1 MIRYQQ
7 LKEDNDMH
15 GDPILRT
22 KHYTDNGTRYRITV
36 TGGLHYMR
44 GNNLPY
50 FSLTSSIDRDARNG
64 RWVDDSGGANHD
76 EILRHFP
83 ELADLAALHLSD
95 IDGVP
100 SSAEANGWYWLAGSC
115 GGLGERYHGGN
126 REYGDTSEGEC
137 LRIFAEYVRI
147 PLSVARAVRQMVL
160 SALTARL
167 AQGTDD
173 DRQGFYAARESWREW
188 CEEQKPRWKVEA
200 QECIARHGL
209 VVYGDAW
216 EGVRA

>member
-1 MIRYQQ
+1 
-7 LKEDNDMH
+7 MH

-36 TGGLHYMR
+36 TGGLHYIQ

-115 GGLGERYHGGN
+115 GGLGERYHGGTGKIQHWN
-126 REYGDTSEGEC
+126 DDGSFNGYRESTQDEC
-137 LRIFAEYVRI
+137 LKIFAKYVRVD
-147 PLSVARAVRQMVL
+147 LSVARAVRQMVL

-209 VVYGDAW
+209 IVYGDAW